1 MRSLLLVVPL
11 LLAGCPEKRSSVD
24 ENDPLIRKLKA
35 EQERLDKGGAPGG
48 PPGASPIKE
57 PPPPLADIVQ
67 QPPDVPVN
75 VAVKSAPVTAG
86 DVTLTP
92 KRLETAQIVAGPK
105 VKLSTADRFVKLV
118 VSVSTTKET
127 SFDLAKAT
135 LVKGSETFEL
145 ARDVQRVGQGSPLA
159 STISAGVS
167 QDLVLF
173 FEVPPA
179 SLSEGLKL
187 VLPAGSTTVEATV
200 L

>member
-1 MRSLLLVVPL
+1 MRGLFLVVPL
-11 LLAGCPEKRSSVD
+11 LLAGCSEKKSSVD

-48 PPGASPIKE
+48 PPGANAIKE
-57 PPPPLADIVQ
+57 PPQPLADIAQ

-75 VAVKSAPVTAG
+75 VAVKSDAVTVG
-86 DVTLTP
+86 EVTLTP

-118 VSVSTTKET
+118 VSVSTTKDT

-167 QDLVLF
+167 QDLVMF
-173 FEVPPA
+173 FELPVTA
-179 SLSEGLKL
+179 LGAGLRL
-187 VLPAGSTTVEATV
+187 ELQGIVLP
-200 L
+200 LQ

>member
-1 MRSLLLVVPL
+1 MRRLFLAVPL
-11 LLAGCPEKRSSVD
+11 LLAACPEKKASVD
-24 ENDPLIRKLKA
+24 ENDPLIQKLKA
-35 EQERLDKGGAPGG
+35 EQARLDKGGAPGG
-48 PPGASPIKE
+48 PPGASPMKE
-57 PPPPLADIVQ
+57 PPQPLADIAQ

-75 VAVKSAPVTAG
+75 VTVKSAPVTVG

-118 VSVSTTKET
+118 VSVSTTKDT

-135 LVKGSETFEL
+135 LVRGAETFEL

-173 FEVPPA
+173 FEVPPS
-179 SLSEGLKL
+179 SLAAGLKL
-187 VLPAGSTTVEATV
+187 VLPAGPASIEATV

>member
-1 MRSLLLVVPL
+1 MRRLFLVVPL
-11 LLAGCPEKRSSVD
+11 LLAACPEKKASVD
-24 ENDPLIRKLKA
+24 ENDPLIQKLKA
-35 EQERLDKGGAPGG
+35 EQARLDKGGAPGG
-48 PPGASPIKE
+48 PPGASPMKE
-57 PPPPLADIVQ
+57 PPQPLADIAQ

-75 VAVKSAPVTAG
+75 VTVKSAPVTVG

-118 VSVSTTKET
+118 VSVSTTKDT

-135 LVKGSETFEL
+135 LVRGAETFEL

-173 FEVPPA
+173 FEVPPS
-179 SLSEGLKL
+179 SLAAGLKL
-187 VLPAGSTTVEATV
+187 VLPAGPASIEATV

>member
-1 MRSLLLVVPL
+1 MRAIVLVPL
-11 LLAGCPEKRSSVD
+11 LLAACPEKKSSVD
-24 ENDPLIRKLKA
+24 ENDPLIQKLKA
-35 EQERLDKGGAPGG
+35 ERARLDKGGAPGG
-48 PPGASPIKE
+48 PPGASPMKE
-57 PPPPLADIVQ
+57 PPQPLADIVQ

-75 VAVKSAPVTAG
+75 VTVKSAAVTVG

-118 VSVSTTKET
+118 VTISTTKDT

-135 LVKGSETFEL
+135 LVKGAETFEL

-173 FEVPPA
+173 FEVPPS

-187 VLPAGSTTVEATV
+187 VLPAGAASIEAQV

>member
-1 MRSLLLVVPL
+1 MRALVLVPL
-11 LLAGCPEKRSSVD
+11 LLAGCPEKKSSVD
-24 ENDPLIRKLKA
+24 ENDPLIQKLKA
-35 EQERLDKGGAPGG
+35 EQARLDKGGAPGG
-48 PPGASPIKE
+48 PPGASPMKE
-57 PPPPLADIVQ
+57 PPQPLADIVQ

-75 VAVKSAPVTAG
+75 VTVKSAAVTVG

-105 VKLSTADRFVKLV
+105 VKLSTAERFVKLV
-118 VSVSTTKET
+118 VTISTTKDT

-135 LVKGSETFEL
+135 LVKGAETFEL

-179 SLSEGLKL
+179 SLAEGLKL
-187 VLPAGSTTVEATV
+187 VLPAQAAPIEVT
-200 L
+200 LL

>member
-1 MRSLLLVVPL
+1 MRALVLVPL
-11 LLAGCPEKRSSVD
+11 LLAGCPEKKSSVD
-24 ENDPLIRKLKA
+24 ENDPLIQKLKA
-35 EQERLDKGGAPGG
+35 EQARLDKGGAPGG
-48 PPGASPIKE
+48 PPGASPMKE
-57 PPPPLADIVQ
+57 PPQPLADIVQ

-75 VAVKSAPVTAG
+75 VTVKSAPVTVG

-105 VKLSTADRFVKLV
+105 VKLSTAERFVKLV
-118 VSVSTTKET
+118 VTISTTKDT

-135 LVKGSETFEL
+135 LVKGAETFEL

-179 SLSEGLKL
+179 SLAEGLKL
-187 VLPAGSTTVEATV
+187 VLPAQAAPIEVT
-200 L
+200 LL